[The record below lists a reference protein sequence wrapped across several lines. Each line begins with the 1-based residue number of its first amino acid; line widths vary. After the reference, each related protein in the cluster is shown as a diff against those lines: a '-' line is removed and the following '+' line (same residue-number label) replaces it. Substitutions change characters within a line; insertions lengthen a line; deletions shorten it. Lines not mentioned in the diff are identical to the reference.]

1 LAKRLFVAHDGVIQA
16 KSQTSG
22 GIFMDAQ
29 SQWTGLDA
37 GRLERITEHLERNY
51 IGPGKI
57 AGCQVSVARHGHLAY
72 SKSFGLMD
80 RERNKPTRD
89 DTIYRIYSMT
99 KPIVSVALMTLYEQ
113 GYFQLNDAVSRY
125 VPSWKNHRVWVSGEG
140 DAMQS
145 EAPHRPVSFRDV
157 LSHTAGLTYGG
168 GLPGVGIQ
176 HPIDKVYRALNIRSL
191 DGADT
196 MVEFMDKL
204 GQVPLR
210 YQPGTAWMYSLA
222 TDVCGAL
229 VEIISGKP
237 LAQYLQEV
245 IFEPLGM
252 KDTAFFV
259 APEKKDRFAANY
271 QRGPDKKLQL
281 IDDPET
287 SPFTRE
293 PAFKSG
299 GGGLTGA
306 SADYLRFC
314 EMLRRGGELDGHRVL
329 GPRTIAL
336 MHMNHLPGGKELT
349 QLALGGFSETAYDGV
364 GFGLG
369 FASSLDEVAAGGLGA
384 GDYYWGGA
392 ASTIFWVD
400 PKEDLSVV
408 FMTQLMPSGT
418 FNFRGQLKSI
428 VYSSIID

>member
-1 LAKRLFVAHDGVIQA
+1 
-16 KSQTSG
+16 
-22 GIFMDAQ
+22 MDAQ

-37 GRLERITEHLERNY
+37 GRLERITDHLERNY
-51 IGPGKI
+51 IAPGKI

-72 SKSFGLMD
+72 FKSFGSMD
-80 RERNKPTRD
+80 LERGKPTQD

-99 KPIVSVALMTLYEQ
+99 KPITSVALMTLYER
-113 GYFQLNDAVSRY
+113 GHFQLNDPVSRY

-140 DAMQS
+140 DAMQT
-145 EAPHRPVSFRDV
+145 EAPTRPVTFRDV
-157 LSHTAGLTYGG
+157 LSHMSGLTYGG
-168 GLPGVGIQ
+168 GLPGIGIQ
-176 HPIDKVYRALNIRSL
+176 HPIDKIYRELKIRSA
-191 DGADT
+191 GSQDT
-196 MVEFMDKL
+196 MMEFMDKL
-204 GQVPLR
+204 SRVPLR

-237 LAQYLQEV
+237 LAQYLDEV
-245 IFEPLGM
+245 IFKPLGM
-252 KDTAFFV
+252 TDTAFFV
-259 APEKKDRFAANY
+259 APDKVDRFAANY
-271 QRGPDKKLQL
+271 QRGPDKKLKL
-281 IDDPET
+281 IDDPAT
-287 SPFTRE
+287 SGFIAE
-293 PAFKSG
+293 PGFKSG
-299 GGGLTGA
+299 GGGLTGT

-314 EMLRRGGELDGHRVL
+314 EMLRRGGELDGHRIL
-329 GPRTIAL
+329 GPRTLEI
-336 MHMNHLPGGKELT
+336 MHMNHLPGGKDLT
-349 QLALGGFSETAYDGV
+349 QVALGGFSETANEGV

-369 FASSLDEVAAGGLGA
+369 FASTMDQVATGSLGA